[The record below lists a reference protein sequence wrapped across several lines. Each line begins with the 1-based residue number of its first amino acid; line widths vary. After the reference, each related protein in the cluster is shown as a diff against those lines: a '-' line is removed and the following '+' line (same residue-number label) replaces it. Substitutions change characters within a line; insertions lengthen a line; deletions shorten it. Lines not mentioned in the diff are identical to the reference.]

1 MLERHRNDFPLHVF
15 SSEFSFLWLKDYVQ
29 IILHHMNSV
38 MWSHPVQV
46 WGELG
51 CSSGVSGELIIT
63 VGPNPLFSPN
73 WRFRVCLLPIN
84 LLIYKIRLSLS
95 AYSGIEPRKDEG
107 FISWL
112 FFFLV
117 PDPLGVFRPGALP
130 FKAISFNQVMGLE
143 NAQVVPSPGGLWLSP
158 CFPAVP

>member
-1 MLERHRNDFPLHVF
+1 MH
-15 SSEFSFLWLKDYVQ
+15 
-29 IILHHMNSV
+29 
-38 MWSHPVQV
+38 
-46 WGELG
+46 
-51 CSSGVSGELIIT
+51 T
-63 VGPNPLFSPN
+63 VE
-73 WRFRVCLLPIN
+73 
-84 LLIYKIRLSLS
+84 LSL
-95 AYSGIEPRKDEG
+95 EKMRDLFRG
-107 FISWL
+107 F